1 MPRAWGV
8 VVLMR
13 RSLLILGALGCAC
26 TATVTEEELEL
37 MEAEAEYASLRIVPD
52 AREELDVGPPRIESK
67 SDQPAAVRIEVSR
80 FRFDDDPQWADG
92 TALCPFDVSSVG
104 LPAIRGD
111 GGAIADLHSET
122 FGPSDGE
129 DELVT
134 FSVLDVETHE
144 RSRNDTIVE
153 GVYDR
158 HKYTCWRWYKRARA
172 QAAEIN
178 EMLAD
183 GWRPMRELPV
193 EVDPRLG
200 PGAEDG
206 EFEELRPAGQ
216 RPVQLTLLTGQVV
229 FRVPGVKVLSR
240 AEEDWWRPEDDDPDM
255 GMCQYD
261 GPDPWR
267 VVADA
272 STGVAM
278 ISMSFQAGSCM
289 CDTPVGHEIIHLDAQ
304 TIAEIDRRGAL
315 AGDES

>member
-1 MPRAWGV
+1 
-8 VVLMR
+8 MR

-26 TATVTEEELEL
+26 TASVAEEELEL

-52 AREELDVGPPRIESK
+52 ARADLEVGPPLIDSEANH
-67 SDQPAAVRIEVSR
+67 PAAVRVEVSR
-80 FRFDDDPQWADG
+80 FRFDEDPQWADG
-92 TALCPFDVSSVG
+92 TALCPFDVRAVG

-134 FSVLDVETHE
+134 FSMLDVETRE
-144 RSRNDTIVE
+144 TSRTDTLVE

-158 HKYTCWRWYKRARA
+158 NKYTCWRWYKRAKA
-172 QAAEIN
+172 QAAELN

-200 PGAEDG
+200 PGGEDG
-206 EFEELRPAGQ
+206 EFAERRPASQ
-216 RPVQLTLLTGQVV
+216 RPVQLTLLGGQVV

-240 AEEDWWRPEDDDPDM
+240 TDDDWLRPVDDDPHM
-255 GMCQYD
+255 GMCQYG
-261 GPDPWR
+261 GPEPWR
-267 VVADA
+267 VLVDA

-289 CDTPVGHEIIHLDAQ
+289 CDTPVGHEIIHLDAD
-304 TIAEIDRRGAL
+304 TIAEIDRRGAI